1 MSAAFSAP
9 INPPASQ
16 SKVVAGIR
24 IGSANGLDRAKNIL
38 ARFAKLHGAVTHLLA
53 GPPMS
58 ERERYKQRVA
68 EARARNLEGL
78 AGCWFQP
85 R

>member
-1 MSAAFSAP
+1 MNPVFSAP
-9 INPPASQ
+9 INRPENHFKLLAE
-16 SKVVAGIR
+16 IR
-24 IGSANGLDRAKNIL
+24 TGTANESNPVKNIL
-38 ARFAKLHGAVTHLLA
+38 ARITKLHGAVTHLLA

-58 ERERYKQRVA
+58 ERERYKQTVV

-78 AGCWFQP
+78 ASAWFQP

>member
-9 INPPASQ
+9 ISPPASQ
-16 SKVVAGIR
+16 SKVLAGIR
-24 IGSANGLDRAKNIL
+24 IGSADGLDRAKNIL

-58 ERERYKQRVA
+58 ERERYKQTVV

>member
-16 SKVVAGIR
+16 SKVLAGIR

-58 ERERYKQRVA
+58 ERERYNHKVV
-68 EARARNLEGL
+68 EARARHIEGL
-78 AGCWFQP
+78 ASVWFPP

>member
-16 SKVVAGIR
+16 SKVLAGIR
-24 IGSANGLDRAKNIL
+24 TGSANGLDRAKNIL
-38 ARFAKLHGAVTHLLA
+38 ARFTKLPGAVAHLVA

-58 ERERYKQRVA
+58 ERERYKQKVA

-78 AGCWFQP
+78 VGGWFQP